1 MKSKQNDL
9 ILRTKDFHSMISERK
24 AFEMSYIRWNTVF
37 HQNINKAI
45 SKDGGKTLRDDQVV
59 K

>member
-24 AFEMSYIRWNTVF
+24 AFEMSYIRWNTV
-37 HQNINKAI
+37 
-45 SKDGGKTLRDDQVV
+45 KTSTRRSQKMEVRH
-59 K
+59 